1 MERRTARRQLA
12 KQQAEVLR
20 RRLAQ
25 QQADAEQAL
34 QQKRE
39 ANRALEECLRRF
51 PWQDDDEIE
60 IFSTSKGC
68 WEVGRVSR
76 VQGPVLTVNY
86 GKGDAERMKKVD
98 LESETVLDSV
108 RAPNDDFEGLSA
120 RQRQRDEV
128 LLGQSVAVAPL
139 QQKIDGGSNGA
150 RVDRVTF
157 LETRQVSPSIKVC
170 LCISSAHLHTED

>member
-1 MERRTARRQLA
+1 M
-12 KQQAEVLR
+12 
-20 RRLAQ
+20 
-25 QQADAEQAL
+25 
-34 QQKRE
+34 
-39 ANRALEECLRRF
+39 
-51 PWQDDDEIE
+51 
-60 IFSTSKGC
+60 
-68 WEVGRVSR
+68 SR

-128 LLGQSVAVAPL
+128 LLGQSVAVGPL
-139 QQKIDGGSNGA
+139 QQQIDGGSNGA
-150 RVDRVTF
+150 RVDRVTY

-170 LCISSAHLHTED
+170 ICIYSAHLHTED